1 MIRKKHYF
9 NTIESKRARFLNA
22 KAKTN
27 IQKIPEW
34 PKKPLSKQRT
44 DLNGNGHHWPAQTI
58 FVKKFLVD
66 PKSRQPPNPKNSVL
80 HKRSTNK
87 SHPTKTGKLPR
98 KDKTTS
104 KTSVQQNYK
113 WPKPN
118 SISTDKRNGPTQI
131 KPPAFRPQK
140 ASGQIKLHKKPIIMQ
155 NYTQTKTVK
164 KQTSQ
169 REKISGQF
177 D

>member
-131 KPPAFRPQK
+131 KPPFSFQIFLVWFCFPLTHSPLTLRNTRLSTGPQDLTRK
-140 ASGQIKLHKKPIIMQ
+140 
-155 NYTQTKTVK
+155 
-164 KQTSQ
+164 
-169 REKISGQF
+169 F
-177 D
+177 